1 MKSTQPAGEVTI
13 CSDPQCD
20 GLHLL
25 SGPRVETVLLL
36 QQSCQRPV
44 LLCVLVCL
52 CLLYEGLSVL
62 LPESQ
67 RFGGLWVVS
76 GHERPPSLQLS
87 AGVGWLQ
94 SPAQTQLA
102 ARQQEGE

>member
-1 MKSTQPAGEVTI
+1 MKTQPAGEVTI
-13 CSDPQCD
+13 CSDPQYD
-20 GLHLL
+20 GITPALRSKSGNCSAATAEL
-25 SGPRVETVLLL
+25 SVT
-36 QQSCQRPV
+36 C
-44 LLCVLVCL
+44 CVLVCL
-52 CLLYEGLSVL
+52 CLLYDGLSVL